1 MTSFSVRV
9 DFAIGLDQNIFTS
22 VNGVFSALE
31 VWTKLVEFKRWS
43 TSLL

>member
-1 MTSFSVRV
+1 MTLFSVRV
-9 DFAIGLDQNIFTS
+9 DSAIGLDQNLFTS
-22 VNGVFSALE
+22 ANSVFSALE